1 MRVVVVLLAGGRA
14 WCWGVLLVVGYFET
28 AFVVDGVYFFL
39 GVEGGVRVGPHL
51 GGVCGFWY
59 WRGGESRETAV
70 LERRSNTALEG
81 LWLLMY
87 MQVATKE
94 RRISRKS
101 RTEESRTTERRRKRS
116 SRSRSSPTSVFM
128 PYRIR
133 LTIFPSAAQHA
144 CGARVGAV
152 WPL

>member
-1 MRVVVVLLAGGRA
+1 MAGGGRSAGSSGLACWRSSVVLGGIVGGRLLRDRLRSRWGLLLFGSRGWSPCRSPSW
-14 WCWGVLLVVGYFET
+14 WCLWVL
-28 AFVVDGVYFFL
+28 
-39 GVEGGVRVGPHL
+39 
-51 GGVCGFWY
+51 
-59 WRGGESRETAV
+59 V

-116 SRSRSSPTSVFM
+116 SRSRSSPASVFM